1 MKKIKKIKTIRED
14 GITLVALVITII
26 VLLILAAISIQALT
40 GTGLFEKTHEAKE
53 RTIKAQ
59 LKEEIELA
67 IQEIQVEEVPK
78 GNNVTLE
85 TLVNNR
91 QLVLKL
97 EDITATLGTNEITG
111 EYKDYDYTIDSN
123 LKVEIGGKVGGI
135 KPTGKAEI
143 LTTGYMFEGDGTVE
157 IKITAS
163 ISEGTITG
171 IEAPNGTTLKE
182 NISETEKM
190 YTVSQNGTYV
200 FTISGDSGRNTNV
213 TVNIDQF
220 LSAPHISISDIK
232 SNEFKINVDTNYPEG
247 VITEYKYY
255 VGSDVKSQG
264 TTDKRIVVT
273 GLTDDTEYN
282 NIKVVAYINPSTSK
296 DSNVEK
302 VYTLMVGEIPYS
314 WDELSEIAHAISNT
328 STITSDS
335 EEASVTVGGQI
346 KTLRVGQM
354 KKLDGK
360 KVRILG
366 FNHDDLTDTGAY
378 GGTNTK
384 AGISFEYVDFIDVS
398 GTGAGTLKAPMNS
411 TDTNRGGWEACALRD
426 TLNGTVYNSLST
438 NIKDKI
444 KSVNKKYIA
453 DRTSATESTCSD
465 KLWLLSCGEIWDEGY
480 KGENTRGY
488 SRNTEGNQYK
498 YYKLG
503 MQVYNSYSDYTKKP
517 NSNSA
522 KYWWL
527 RSPYYGDGDDY
538 CSVSSEGDCRCPQA
552 SKSNGVAPGFSI

>member
-1 MKKIKKIKTIRED
+1 MEKIINNK

-26 VLLILAAISIQALT
+26 ILLILAAISIQALT
-40 GTGLFEKTHEAKE
+40 GSGLFGKAKDAEKHT
-53 RTIKAQ
+53 TKAQ

-67 IQEIQVEEVPK
+67 IQEIHMEEIPK

-85 TLVNNR
+85 TLANGK
-91 QLVLKL
+91 LVEKL
-97 EDITATLGTNEITG
+97 TDITATLGTNEITG
-111 EYKDYDYTIDSN
+111 EYKNYDYTIDSN
-123 LKVEIGGKVGGI
+123 LKVKIGEKVGGI

-171 IEAPNGTTLKE
+171 IEAPNGTTLKS
-182 NISETEKM
+182 NTSATEKT
-190 YTVSQNGTYV
+190 YTVSKNGIYV
-200 FTISGDSGRNTNV
+200 FTILGDSGRKANV
-213 TVNIDQF
+213 TVNIDKF
-220 LSAPHISISDIK
+220 LGAPHINISDVK
-232 SNEFKINVDTNYPEG
+232 TDEFKINIDTNYPEG
-247 VITEYKYY
+247 AITEFKYY

-264 TTDKRIVVT
+264 TTNKNFAVT

-282 NIKVVAYINPSTSK
+282 NIKVEAYINSSTSK
-296 DSNVEK
+296 GSNVEK
-302 VYTLMVGEIPYS
+302 VSTLMVGEIPYS
-314 WDELSEIAHAISNT
+314 WDEIAEMAKAISND
-328 STITSDS
+328 SSITDDT
-335 EEASVTVGGQI
+335 ETATVNG
-346 KTLRVGQM
+346 KTLKVGQM

-378 GGTNTK
+378 GGTNAK

-398 GTGAGTLKAPMNS
+398 GTGAGTVRAQMNS
-411 TDTNRGGWEACALRD
+411 TNTSKGGWEACALRD

-444 KSVNKKYIA
+444 KAVNKKYIA
-453 DRTSATESTCSD
+453 DYSSETESTCSD
-465 KLWLLSCGEIWDEGY
+465 KLWLLSCGEIWNSGY
-480 KGENTRGY
+480 NGGNTRGY

-503 MQVYNSYSDYTKKP
+503 TQVYNSSSDYTKKP
-517 NSNSA
+517 NASYSVW
-522 KYWWL
+522 WWL
-527 RSPYYGDGDDY
+527 RSPSFDY
-538 CSVSSEGDCRCPQA
+538 SLYFCTVHSEGYCNSHYA
-552 SKSNGVAPGFSI
+552 SDSGGVAPGFSI

>member
-1 MKKIKKIKTIRED
+1 MGKIINNK

-26 VLLILAAISIQALT
+26 ILLILAAISIQALT
-40 GTGLFEKTHEAKE
+40 GSGLFGKAKDAEEKT
-53 RTIKAQ
+53 TKAQ

-67 IQEIQVEEVPK
+67 IQEIHMEEIPK

-85 TLVNNR
+85 TLANGK
-91 QLVLKL
+91 LVEKL
-97 EDITATLGTNEITG
+97 TDITATLGTNEITG
-111 EYKDYDYTIDSN
+111 EYKNYDYTIDSN
-123 LKVEIGGKVGGI
+123 LKVKIGEKVGGI

-171 IEAPNGTTLKE
+171 IEAPNGTTLKS
-182 NISETEKM
+182 NTSATEKT

-200 FTISGDSGRNTNV
+200 FKISGNSGRNTNV

-264 TTDKRIVVT
+264 TTDKSIVVT
-273 GLTDDTEYN
+273 GLKEETEYN

-296 DSNVEK
+296 GSNVEK
-302 VYTLMVGEIPYS
+302 VSTLMVGEIIPYS
-314 WDELSEIAHAISNT
+314 WDEIAEMAKAISND
-328 STITSDS
+328 SSITDDT
-335 EEASVTVGGQI
+335 ETATVNG
-346 KTLRVGQM
+346 KTLKVGQM

-366 FNHDDLTDTGAY
+366 FNHDELAEPDTAY
-378 GGTNTK
+378 RTSTATRK
-384 AGISFEYVDFIDVS
+384 AGISFEYVDFLTS
-398 GTGAGTLKAPMNS
+398 AGMNS
-411 TDTNRGGWEACALRD
+411 RDTNSGGWEKCALRNN
-426 TLNGTVYNSLST
+426 LKGTIYDSLS
-438 NIKDKI
+438 IKDKI
-444 KSVNKKYIA
+444 KAVNKKYIA
-453 DRTSATESTCSD
+453 DYSSETESTCSD
-465 KLWLLSCGEIWDEGY
+465 KLWLLSCGEIWNSGY
-480 KGENTRGY
+480 NGGNTRGH

-503 MQVYNSYSDYTKKP
+503 TQVYNSSSDYTKKP
-517 NSNSA
+517 NASNSNW
-522 KYWWL
+522 WWL
-527 RSPYYGDGDDY
+527 RSPSYTSSNPFCIVSSGGY
-538 CSVSSEGDCRCPQA
+538 CSNAYARQSG
-552 SKSNGVAPGFSI
+552 GVAPGFSI

>member
-1 MKKIKKIKTIRED
+1 MEKIINNK

-26 VLLILAAISIQALT
+26 ILLILAAISIQALT
-40 GTGLFEKTHEAKE
+40 GSGLFGKAKDAE
-53 RTIKAQ
+53 EHTTKAQ

-67 IQEIQVEEVPK
+67 IQEIHMEEIPK

-85 TLVNNR
+85 TLANGK
-91 QLVLKL
+91 LVEKL
-97 EDITATLGTNEITG
+97 TDITATLGTNEITG
-111 EYKDYDYTIDSN
+111 EYKNYDYTIDSN
-123 LKVEIGGKVGGI
+123 LKVKIGEKVGGI

-171 IEAPNGTTLKE
+171 IEAPNGTTLKS
-182 NISETEKM
+182 NTSATEKT
-190 YTVSQNGTYV
+190 YTVSKNGIYV
-200 FTISGDSGRNTNV
+200 FTILGDSGRKANV
-213 TVNIDQF
+213 TVNIDKF
-220 LSAPHISISDIK
+220 LGAPHINISDVK
-232 SNEFKINVDTNYPEG
+232 TDEFKINIDTNYPEG
-247 VITEYKYY
+247 AITEFKYY

-264 TTDKRIVVT
+264 TTNKNFAVT

-282 NIKVVAYINPSTSK
+282 NIKVEAYINSSTSK
-296 DSNVEK
+296 GSNVEK
-302 VYTLMVGEIPYS
+302 VSTLMVGEIPYS
-314 WDELSEIAHAISNT
+314 WDEIAEMAKAISND
-328 STITSDS
+328 SSITDDT
-335 EEASVTVGGQI
+335 ETATVNG
-346 KTLRVGQM
+346 KTLKVGQM

-378 GGTNTK
+378 GGTNAK

-398 GTGAGTLKAPMNS
+398 GTGAGTVRAQMNS
-411 TDTNRGGWEACALRD
+411 TNTSKGGWEACALRD

-444 KSVNKKYIA
+444 KAVNKKYIA
-453 DRTSATESTCSD
+453 DYSSETESTCSD
-465 KLWLLSCGEIWDEGY
+465 KLWLLSCGEIWNSGY
-480 KGENTRGY
+480 NGENTRGY

-503 MQVYNSYSDYTKKP
+503 TQVYNSSSDYTKKP
-517 NSNSA
+517 NASYSVW
-522 KYWWL
+522 WWL
-527 RSPYYGDGDDY
+527 RSPIYHSSNDF
-538 CSVSSEGDCRCPQA
+538 CSVNFKGYCDNYNAGISG
-552 SKSNGVAPGFSI
+552 GVAPGFSI

>member
-1 MKKIKKIKTIRED
+1 MKKLKEQK

-26 VLLILAAISIQALT
+26 VLLILSAISIQALT
-40 GTGLFEKTHEAKE
+40 GTGLFGKTNEAKE

-85 TLVNNR
+85 TLANNG
-91 QLVLKL
+91 QLVSKL
-97 EDITATLGTNEITG
+97 EDITATLETNEITG
-111 EYKDYDYTIDSN
+111 EYKNYDYTIDSN
-123 LKVEIGGKVGGI
+123 LKVKIGEKVGGI

-200 FTISGDSGRNTNV
+200 FTILGDRGRNTNV
-213 TVNIDQF
+213 TANIDKF
-220 LSAPHISISDIK
+220 LSVPHINISDIK
-232 SNEFKINVDTNYPEG
+232 SNEFNINVDTNYPEG

-314 WDELSEIAHAISNT
+314 WDEIAEMAKAISND
-328 STITSDS
+328 SSITDDT
-335 EEASVTVGGQI
+335 ETATVNG
-346 KTLRVGQM
+346 KTLKVGQM

-378 GGTNTK
+378 GGTNAK
-384 AGISFEYVDFIDVS
+384 AGISFEYVDIII
-398 GTGAGTLKAPMNS
+398 TAQMNS
-411 TDTNRGGWEACALRD
+411 SSTNSGGWEKCALRNI
-426 TLNGTVYNSLST
+426 LKGTIYDSLS
-438 NIKDKI
+438 IKDKI
-444 KSVNKKYIA
+444 KAVNKKYIA
-453 DRTSATESTCSD
+453 DYSSETESTCSD
-465 KLWLLSCGEIWDEGY
+465 KLWLLSCGEIWNSGY
-480 KGENTRGY
+480 NGGNTRGY

-503 MQVYNSYSDYTKKP
+503 TQVYNSSSDYTKKP
-517 NSNSA
+517 NASYSVW
-522 KYWWL
+522 WWL
-527 RSPYYGDGDDY
+527 RSPYCDGSDFFCAVTAVGSCY
-538 CSVSSEGDCRCPQA
+538 NNYA
-552 SKSNGVAPGFSI
+552 SHSGVVAPGFSI

>member
-1 MKKIKKIKTIRED
+1 MEKIINNK

-26 VLLILAAISIQALT
+26 ILLILAAISIQALT
-40 GTGLFEKTHEAKE
+40 GSGLFGKAKDAEKHT
-53 RTIKAQ
+53 TKAQ

-67 IQEIQVEEVPK
+67 IQEIHMEEIPK

-85 TLVNNR
+85 TLANGK
-91 QLVLKL
+91 LVEKL
-97 EDITATLGTNEITG
+97 TDITATLGTNEITG
-111 EYKDYDYTIDSN
+111 EYKNYDYTIDSN
-123 LKVEIGGKVGGI
+123 LKVKIGEKVGGI

-171 IEAPNGTTLKE
+171 IEAPNGTTLKS
-182 NISETEKM
+182 NTSATEKT
-190 YTVSQNGTYV
+190 YTVSKNGIYV
-200 FTISGDSGRNTNV
+200 FTILGDSGRKANV
-213 TVNIDQF
+213 TVNIDKF
-220 LSAPHISISDIK
+220 LGAPHINISDVK
-232 SNEFKINVDTNYPEG
+232 TDEFKINIDTNYPEG
-247 VITEYKYY
+247 AITEFKYY

-264 TTDKRIVVT
+264 TTNKNFAVT

-282 NIKVVAYINPSTSK
+282 NIKVEAYINSSTSK
-296 DSNVEK
+296 GSNVEK
-302 VYTLMVGEIPYS
+302 VSTLMVGEIPYS
-314 WDELSEIAHAISNT
+314 WDEIAEMAKAISND
-328 STITSDS
+328 SSITDDT
-335 EEASVTVGGQI
+335 ETATVNG
-346 KTLRVGQM
+346 KTLKVGQM

-378 GGTNTK
+378 GGTNAK

-398 GTGAGTLKAPMNS
+398 GTGAGTVRAQMNS
-411 TDTNRGGWEACALRD
+411 TNTNKGGWEACALRD

-444 KSVNKKYIA
+444 KAVNKKYIA
-453 DRTSATESTCSD
+453 DYSSETESTCSD
-465 KLWLLSCGEIWDEGY
+465 KLWLLSCGEIWNSGY
-480 KGENTRGY
+480 NGGNTRGY

-503 MQVYNSYSDYTKKP
+503 TQVYNSSSDYTKKR
-517 NSNSA
+517 NASYSVWW
-522 KYWWL
+522 WWL
-527 RSPYYGDGDDY
+527 RSPYYNNRSIFCHVGSVGY
-538 CSVSSEGDCRCPQA
+538 CANESA
-552 SKSNGVAPGFSI
+552 SYCGGVAPGFSI

>member
-1 MKKIKKIKTIRED
+1 MKKLKEQK

-26 VLLILAAISIQALT
+26 VLLILSAISIQALT
-40 GTGLFEKTHEAKE
+40 GTGLFGKTNEAKE

-85 TLVNNR
+85 TLANNG
-91 QLVLKL
+91 QLVSKL
-97 EDITATLGTNEITG
+97 EDITATLETNEITG
-111 EYKDYDYTIDSN
+111 EYKNYDYTIDSN
-123 LKVEIGGKVGGI
+123 LKVKIGEKVGGI

-200 FTISGDSGRNTNV
+200 FTILGDRGRNTNV
-213 TVNIDQF
+213 TANIDKF
-220 LSAPHISISDIK
+220 LSVPHINISDIK
-232 SNEFKINVDTNYPEG
+232 SNEFNINVDTNYPEG

-314 WDELSEIAHAISNT
+314 WDELSKIAHAISNT

-378 GGTNTK
+378 EGTNTK
-384 AGISFEYVDFIDVS
+384 AGISFEYVDIII
-398 GTGAGTLKAPMNS
+398 TAQMNS
-411 TDTNRGGWEACALRD
+411 SSTNSGGWEKCALRN
-426 TLNGTVYNSLST
+426 TLKGTIYDSLS
-438 NIKDKI
+438 IKDKI
-444 KSVNKKYIA
+444 KAVNKKYIA
-453 DRTSATESTCSD
+453 DYSSETESTCSD
-465 KLWLLSCGEIWDEGY
+465 KLWLLSCGEIWNSGY
-480 KGENTRGY
+480 DGGNTRGY
-488 SRNTEGNQYK
+488 SRNKEGNQYK

-503 MQVYNSYSDYTKKP
+503 TQVYNSNSDYTKKP
-517 NSNSA
+517 NVSSA
-522 KYWWL
+522 ITWWL
-527 RSPYYGDGDDY
+527 RSPYYINSLYFCDVGSTGGYCDNGDARDSG
-538 CSVSSEGDCRCPQA
+538 GI
-552 SKSNGVAPGFSI
+552 APGFSI

>member
-1 MKKIKKIKTIRED
+1 MKKLKEQK

-26 VLLILAAISIQALT
+26 VLLILSAISIQALT
-40 GTGLFEKTHEAKE
+40 GTGLFGKTNEAKE

-85 TLVNNR
+85 TLANNG
-91 QLVLKL
+91 QLVSKL

-163 ISEGTITG
+163 ILEGTIIG
-171 IEAPNGTTLKE
+171 IEAPNGTTLKS
-182 NISETEKM
+182 NTSATEKT

-200 FTISGDSGRNTNV
+200 FKISGNSGRNTNV

-398 GTGAGTLKAPMNS
+398 GTGAGTVRAQMNS
-411 TDTNRGGWEACALRD
+411 TNTSKGGWEACALRD

-465 KLWLLSCGEIWDEGY
+465 KLWLLSCGEIWKDGY
-480 KGENTRGY
+480 DKLNTNSRGY

-503 MQVYNSYSDYTKKP
+503 NLVWNSEIDYTKKP
-517 NSNSA
+517 SIS
-522 KYWWL
+522 KSIYWWL
-527 RSPYYGDGDDY
+527 RSPYYDSDTGFCYVASG
-538 CSVSSEGDCRCPQA
+538 GDCYRYP
-552 SKSNGVAPGFSI
+552 SNSQGGVAPGFSI

>member
-1 MKKIKKIKTIRED
+1 MKKLKEQK

-26 VLLILAAISIQALT
+26 VLLILSAISIQALT
-40 GTGLFEKTHEAKE
+40 GTGLFGKTNEAKE

-85 TLVNNR
+85 TLANK
-91 QLVLKL
+91 LVSKL

-111 EYKDYDYTIDSN
+111 EYKNYDYTIDSN
-123 LKVEIGGKVGGI
+123 LKVKIGEKVGEI

-264 TTDKRIVVT
+264 TTDKSIVVT
-273 GLTDDTEYN
+273 ELKEETEYN

-296 DSNVEK
+296 ESNIEK
-302 VYTLMVGEIPYS
+302 VTIPKRGEILYS

-328 STITSDS
+328 ETITSDS
-335 EEASVTVGGQI
+335 EEASVKVSGASNILMQPEFSNADKIREIVSKFEDKSLVSSIKEEESGVNIYIGSENTLDDDVAII
-346 KTLRVGQM
+346 KT
-354 KKLDGK
+354 K
-360 KVRILG
+360 
-366 FNHDDLTDTGAY
+366 Y
-378 GGTNTK
+378 
-384 AGISFEYVDFIDVS
+384 
-398 GTGAGTLKAPMNS
+398 
-411 TDTNRGGWEACALRD
+411 
-426 TLNGTVYNSLST
+426 
-438 NIKDKI
+438 
-444 KSVNKKYIA
+444 SVNGEEGTIALIGPKRMEYGRATALLNYIKKNIE
-453 DRTSATESTCSD
+453 R
-465 KLWLLSCGEIWDEGY
+465 
-480 KGENTRGY
+480 
-488 SRNTEGNQYK
+488 
-498 YYKLG
+498 
-503 MQVYNSYSDYTKKP
+503 
-517 NSNSA
+517 
-522 KYWWL
+522 
-527 RSPYYGDGDDY
+527 
-538 CSVSSEGDCRCPQA
+538 
-552 SKSNGVAPGFSI
+552 

>member
-1 MKKIKKIKTIRED
+1 MKLSFKEGKNQTK
-14 GITLVALVITII
+14 GITLIALIITII
-26 VLLILAAISIQALT
+26 ILLILAGIAISSLT
-40 GTGLFEKTHEAKE
+40 QTGLFAKAQEAKE

-67 IQEIQVEEVPK
+67 IQEIQVEEVTK

-85 TLVNNR
+85 TLANG
-91 QLVLKL
+91 QLVSKL

-182 NISETEKM
+182 NISETEKK

-200 FTISGDSGRNTNV
+200 FKISGDSGRNTNV
-213 TVNIDQF
+213 TVNIDKF
-220 LSAPHISISDIK
+220 LSVPHINISDIK

-264 TTDKRIVVT
+264 TTDKSIVVT

-282 NIKVVAYINPSTSK
+282 NIKVEAYINPSTSK
-296 DSNVEK
+296 DSNVER
-302 VYTLMVGEIPYS
+302 VYTLMVREIPYS
-314 WDELSEIAHAISNT
+314 WDELLKIAHAISNT

-335 EEASVTVGGQI
+335 EEASVTVDGQV
-346 KTLRVGQM
+346 KTLKVGDIT
-354 KKLDGK
+354 KVDGK

-384 AGISFEYVDFIDVS
+384 AGISFEYIDII
-398 GTGAGTLKAPMNS
+398 TTAQMNS
-411 TDTNRGGWEACALRD
+411 SNTNSEGWEKCALRN
-426 TLNGTVYNSLST
+426 TLKGTIYDSLS
-438 NIKDKI
+438 IKDKI
-444 KSVNKKYIA
+444 KAVNKKYIA
-453 DRTSATESTCSD
+453 DYSSEKESTCSD
-465 KLWLLSCGEIWDEGY
+465 KLWLLSCGEIWDSGY
-480 KGENTRGY
+480 YGGNTRGY

-503 MQVYNSYSDYTKKP
+503 KQVYEKESNYTKKP
-517 NSNSA
+517 NVSSA
-522 KYWWL
+522 TVWWL
-527 RSPYYGDGDDY
+527 RSPCFNSSSNFCDVGSLGY
-538 CSVSSEGDCRCPQA
+538 CYDIDANSSH
-552 SKSNGVAPGFSI
+552 GVAPGFSI